1 MAAVPS
7 TLEPMKLG
15 SGYNTP
21 WWANALKWGLIALV
35 VGFAAY
41 VAQRL
46 ISSGAWFGV
55 VITAFVLMCVLA
67 VYSTR
72 RFIPMKYLLRT
83 TYQLGQ
89 LLQSARKRAGWSQ
102 TELAVRI
109 NLSQSRLS
117 KLEQNPGS
125 MTVDQLL
132 ALCGSLGLD

>member
-1 MAAVPS
+1 
-7 TLEPMKLG
+7 MKH
-15 SGYNTP
+15 
-21 WWANALKWGLIALV
+21 
-35 VGFAAY
+35 
-41 VAQRL
+41 
-46 ISSGAWFGV
+46 
-55 VITAFVLMCVLA
+55 
-67 VYSTR
+67 
-72 RFIPMKYLLRT
+72 LLRT

-132 ALCGSLGLD
+132 ALCGSLGLDLTLQVRGTDEPAATPAEW